1 MVEHGRPTIG
11 FIGFGEVAATLSR
24 RIKEMGGEVLAYD
37 TFPDTVQK
45 KAEKAGIP
53 LATTLQDLV
62 KSSRLILSCVW
73 PDVALDAAKETT
85 PFLSPATIFC
95 DMNSISP
102 ETTADIE
109 HIISGSGGS
118 FVKIAIMAGIP
129 DRGHKVPLL
138 AAGARAQE
146 VTELLGSLGL
156 IIENVGSDPRRPAAM
171 KILRSVC
178 LKGVVALA
186 YEMLMGAEKYGIVDQ
201 ILDSSSEVMGKASF
215 RDTIDAWIS
224 STAIHA
230 RRRANEM
237 EEVIETLRT
246 AGIDPIM
253 SMATKQVYEKIADL
267 GLDKAFQGQIPES
280 FHRVLEKVNEHKSP
294 PRGD

>member
-1 MVEHGRPTIG
+1 MAEQGRSTIG

-24 RIKEMGGEVLAYD
+24 RMKEMGGEIVAYD
-37 TFPDTVQK
+37 TFPDTIQ
-45 KAEKAGIP
+45 EKAGKVGIP
-53 LATTLQDLV
+53 LETTLQALV
-62 KSSRLILSCVW
+62 NSSRLILSCVW
-73 PDVALDAAKETT
+73 PDVALDAAKETA

-102 ETTADIE
+102 ETTVEIE
-109 HIISGSGGS
+109 QIISGSGAG

-138 AAGARAQE
+138 AAGAQARE
-146 VTELLGSLGL
+146 VTELLSSLGL
-156 IIENVGSDPRRPAAM
+156 IIENVGSDPRHPAAM

-215 RDTIDAWIS
+215 RDVIDAWIS

-237 EEVIETLRT
+237 EEVVSTLRT

-253 SMATKQVYEKIADL
+253 SIATKQVFEKIADL
-267 GLDKAFQGQIPES
+267 GLDKVFQGQIPDS
-280 FHRVLEKVNEHKSP
+280 FHRVLEIANEHKSP